1 MTLEQAEARIVE
13 LLREFQTLP
22 TENPDYQALVDLI
35 PNHDD
40 DSDSD
45 FCDGETI
52 DQEPVVMME
61 PRRNELRSCR
71 VIRRPA
77 RIRFTYHRPAREA
90 QEYDE

>member
-45 FCDGETI
+45 FCDGETM
-52 DQEPVVMME
+52 DQ
-61 PRRNELRSCR
+61 
-71 VIRRPA
+71 
-77 RIRFTYHRPAREA
+77 
-90 QEYDE
+90 